1 MFSMIYWQIW
11 LEKLN
16 YIFLSSHEINR
27 RNDPLV
33 FPVGFCWWSNV
44 PSCCSNWGRLC
55 FDPSTG
61 KQGRIWTAMT
71 CCPSGFEVLL
81 WPLSLSGN
89 VQRNRPELVL
99 KAAKVPIKSLMLSSC
114 LWVYLCKN
122 RTSVVTQIM
131 ISTALNINQIKY
143 TVRHFVKSM

>member
-1 MFSMIYWQIW
+1 MFSMIYWQVW

-16 YIFLSSHEINR
+16 YILLSSHEINR
-27 RNDPLV
+27 RNFPLV
-33 FPVGFCWWSNV
+33 FPVGFCWWPV
-44 PSCCSNWGRLC
+44 PSCCSNWGCLC

-81 WPLSLSGN
+81 WPLLGN
-89 VQRNRPELVL
+89 LNLYWKQQTCQLRVL
-99 KAAKVPIKSLMLSSC
+99 MFSSC

-131 ISTALNINQIKY
+131 ISTALNINRIKY